1 MNRAS
6 HQLVDRAFMIVSLI
20 LVILGVGT
28 AFTLLGSP
36 ARQRQVSLDQE
47 RVQDLVNIA
56 RQLSFQIEATGGAG
70 EQLPEQLPAYLNVD
84 RDPVTDEPYEYQRLS
99 DSTYELCATFTTD
112 SREYARDEIWFG
124 AQWQHPAG
132 RHCYELAATSET
144 PLYNSLPPV
153 PTD

>member
-6 HQLVDRAFMIVSLI
+6 HQIVDRTFMIVSLI
-20 LVILGVGT
+20 LVILGVGA

-56 RQLSFQIEATGGAG
+56 RQLSYRTEATGEAG
-70 EQLPEQLPAYLNVD
+70 EQLPEQLPADLSVD

-112 SREYARDEIWFG
+112 SREYVRYEIWPN
-124 AQWQHPAG
+124 AQWQHLAG
-132 RHCYELAATSET
+132 RHCYEIAAASET
-144 PLYNSLPPV
+144 PLSNPLPPV